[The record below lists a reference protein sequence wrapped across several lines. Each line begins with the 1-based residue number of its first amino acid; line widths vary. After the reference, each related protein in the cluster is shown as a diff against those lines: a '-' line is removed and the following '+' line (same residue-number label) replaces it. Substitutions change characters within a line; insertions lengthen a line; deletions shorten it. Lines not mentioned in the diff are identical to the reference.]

1 MASTELYKQVK
12 AINNE
17 ILASLKEGD
26 IETTLSKLRER
37 DEYMQGG
44 LTKLEDDI
52 IKREE
57 VLPILNEI
65 IKQDAEITELLNA
78 KIDGLRTDLTAAS
91 SARKLRQNYNK
102 KKENN
107 DEPRFLDKKG

>member
-1 MASTELYKQVK
+1 MGSTELYKQVK

-17 ILASLKEGD
+17 ILASLKEGN
-26 IETTLSKLRER
+26 IEETLSKLRER
-37 DEYMQGG
+37 DECMQGG

-52 IKREE
+52 IRREE

-65 IKQDAEITELLNA
+65 IKQDAEITELLNE
-78 KIDGLRTDLTAAS
+78 KIDGLRTNLTAAS
-91 SARKLRQNYNK
+91 SARKLRQNYT
-102 KKENN
+102 KKESN